1 MSLNRLGKF
10 SMYQGTVFTW
20 ENKQTPNC
28 ESENVEG
35 QTIQWRKETG
45 QKDTCTMIH

>member
-1 MSLNRLGKF
+1 L
-10 SMYQGTVFTW
+10 

-28 ESENVEG
+28 ESETVG